1 MRIGVTLNEVLRDY
15 IGQFLYTYEKY
26 IKPNTGYKIDDIKSI
41 EGKAFLEYF
50 DFESVDALNTFMYDE
65 VSLEIFGHSDQ
76 AEDNLMTKFNMFLMD
91 IKDDE
96 EHEVEIV
103 SREIHRSIPSTLF
116 FLSKLSCRAENIRFV
131 QDHKDYWKGVDI
143 LITADPKVLDL
154 KPAGKISVK
163 INTAYN
169 TDCSSDFE
177 LDSILE
183 IINDENLRD
192 NILNTTITTY
202 EDIED

>member
-1 MRIGVTLNEVLRDY
+1 MRIGVSLNDVLRDHV
-15 IGQFLYTYEKY
+15 GQFLYTYEKY
-26 IKPNTGYKIDDIKSI
+26 IKPDTGYKIDDIKSI
-41 EGKAFLEYF
+41 EPKAFLEYF
-50 DFESVDALNTFMYDE
+50 DFESVDALNMFMYDE
-65 VSLEIFGHSDQ
+65 VSLELFGHNDQ
-76 AEDNLMTKFNMFLMD
+76 VEDNLMTKFNMFLMD

-103 SREIHRSIPSTLF
+103 SREIHRSIPSTFF
-116 FLSKLSCRAENIRFV
+116 FLSKLSCRIENVRFV
-131 QDHKDYWKGVDI
+131 QDHKDYWEGIDV

-154 KPAGKISVK
+154 KPDGKISVK

-169 TDCSSDFE
+169 TESNSDFA

-192 NILNTTITTY
+192 NILNTKITTY
-202 EDIED
+202 ENIDD